1 MNTRTKIYIA
11 LAVAAVL
18 AIGII
23 GGSAWSDHKVRRLE
37 REIDHARQTAND
49 ASKNAAT
56 LERDAAVYKEKI
68 AYLESQLTETQSQA
82 RKQDEQ
88 LKTHKTITDNAR
100 RDVERARGVRPGD
113 ATAPNVAELC
123 RKLAALGH
131 ACDK

>member
-11 LAVAAVL
+11 LGIAAAL
-18 AIGII
+18 AIGIF
-23 GGSAWSDHKVRRLE
+23 GGSAWSDHKARQLE
-37 REIDHARQTAND
+37 REIDAARQAAND
-49 ASKNAAT
+49 ASQNAAT

-68 AYLESQLTETQSQA
+68 AYLESQLAETGKQA

-88 LKTHKTITDNAR
+88 IKTQKTITDNAR
-100 RDVERARGVRPGD
+100 RDVERARGVRPND
-113 ATAPNVAELC
+113 ATAAELC